1 MWSGYNTNRHILPTF
16 CEERDETSEEN
27 MHADINI
34 EQNIYCLN
42 FL

>member
-16 CEERDETSEEN
+16 CEECDETSEEN
-27 MHADINI
+27 MHADIDI